1 MLLTR
6 VITALCLLLVILP
19 VLFLGSVPVLGGL
32 AAVFVFA
39 AGWEWARLV
48 RLSAPWTYLYAFAA
62 LLLLLIWSD
71 LSIGRPL
78 SAPLLAAAIA
88 WAAALIMLRRGVQ
101 PLDTPAAL
109 LVGVLGLIMLPAFG
123 LALMQLRAHGILMLL
138 SVAVLV
144 WTADIGAYFFGKAFG
159 RRKLAPTVSP
169 GKSWEGAIGG
179 WLCVMAVAGTMVF
192 TGWPGGTWP
201 QRLVEHH
208 GWLVAGGLVT
218 VLVAASVIGDLFE
231 SLLKR
236 QAGMKDSSQLLPGH
250 GGVLDRIDA
259 LLPAFPLALWLL

>member
-48 RLSAPWTYLYAFAA
+48 RLSAPWTYVYGIAA
-62 LLLLLIWSD
+62 LVLMMIWSD

-78 SAPLLAAAIA
+78 DGPLVAAAVA
-88 WAAALIMLRRGVQ
+88 WAVALLMLRRGVH
-101 PLDTPAAL
+101 PLDKSGAL
-109 LVGVLGLIMLPAFG
+109 LAGVLGLIMLPAFG

-159 RRKLAPTVSP
+159 HRKLAPTVSP
-169 GKSWEGAIGG
+169 GKSWEGALGG
-179 WLCVMAVAGTMVF
+179 WLCVMIIATAMVL

-208 GWLVAGGLVT
+208 GWLVAAALVT

>member
-48 RLSAPWTYLYAFAA
+48 RLSAPWTYVYGIAA
-62 LLLLLIWSD
+62 LVLMMIWSD
-71 LSIGRPL
+71 LSVGRPL
-78 SAPLLAAAIA
+78 DGPLVAAAIA
-88 WAAALIMLRRGVQ
+88 WAVALLMLRRGVH
-101 PLDTPAAL
+101 PLDKSGAL
-109 LVGVLGLIMLPAFG
+109 LAGVLGLIMLPAFG

-159 RRKLAPTVSP
+159 HRKLAPTVSP
-169 GKSWEGAIGG
+169 GKSWEGALGG
-179 WLCVMAVAGTMVF
+179 WLCVMIIATAMVL

-208 GWLVAGGLVT
+208 GWLVAAALVT